1 MGCIS
6 TGHQR
11 GRSDLKGL
19 ADWLFKMV
27 GQLVLRDGAQVAAL
41 RREMAENLES
51 HGKQTIMT

>member
-1 MGCIS
+1 M
-6 TGHQR
+6 
-11 GRSDLKGL
+11 KGL